1 MKNLCLNLHF
11 QGDLLLIRK
20 KISKYI
26 DRLGFTLN
34 FLFMKYFLHYMSET
48 KDNAVEAFANEF
60 MNEEGLKGK
69 PTLNKIIKIID
80 NVGLIKEKV
89 KEAFLKLQAKEE
101 FANEI
106 MAELGIKGKATR
118 IKIMRI
124 IDMVGYDKSKIRTA
138 FLRST
143 INDRIHHD

>member
-1 MKNLCLNLHF
+1 
-11 QGDLLLIRK
+11 
-20 KISKYI
+20 
-26 DRLGFTLN
+26 
-34 FLFMKYFLHYMSET
+34 MKYFLHYMSET
-48 KDNAVEAFANEF
+48 KDNAVEVFANEF

>member
-1 MKNLCLNLHF
+1 MYLNLHF
-11 QGDLLLIRK
+11 QGDILLIKK
-20 KISKYI
+20 KISKYL
-26 DRLGFTLN
+26 DRLEFTLN

-48 KDNAVEAFANEF
+48 KDNAVEVFANEF
-60 MNEEGLKGK
+60 MNGEGLKGK
-69 PTLNKIIKIID
+69 PTLNKIIKIIE
-80 NVGLIKEKV
+80 NIGLDKEKV

-101 FANEI
+101 FANDV

-124 IDMVGYDKSKIRTA
+124 IDMVGDDKSKIKTA

-143 INDRIHHD
+143 ITDRIHHD

>member
-1 MKNLCLNLHF
+1 
-11 QGDLLLIRK
+11 
-20 KISKYI
+20 
-26 DRLGFTLN
+26 
-34 FLFMKYFLHYMSET
+34 MKYFLYYMSET
-48 KDNAVEAFANEF
+48 KEDNAVEVFANEF

-80 NVGLIKEKV
+80 YVGLVKEKV

-101 FANEI
+101 FSNEI
-106 MAELGIKGKATR
+106 MGELGIKGKATR

-143 INDRIHHD
+143 ITDRIHHD

>member
-1 MKNLCLNLHF
+1 
-11 QGDLLLIRK
+11 
-20 KISKYI
+20 
-26 DRLGFTLN
+26 
-34 FLFMKYFLHYMSET
+34 MSE
-48 KDNAVEAFANEF
+48 KNDIEAFATEF
-60 MNEEGLKGK
+60 MTTEGLKGK

-80 NVGLIKEKV
+80 SVGLDKEKV
-89 KEAFLKLQAKEE
+89 KDGFLKLQAKEE
-101 FANEI
+101 FSNEI
-106 MAELGIKGKATR
+106 MGELGIKGQATR

>member
-1 MKNLCLNLHF
+1 
-11 QGDLLLIRK
+11 
-20 KISKYI
+20 
-26 DRLGFTLN
+26 
-34 FLFMKYFLHYMSET
+34 MSE
-48 KDNAVEAFANEF
+48 KNEIEAFATKF

-124 IDMVGYDKSKIRTA
+124 IDMVGDDKSKIRTA

>member
-1 MKNLCLNLHF
+1 
-11 QGDLLLIRK
+11 
-20 KISKYI
+20 
-26 DRLGFTLN
+26 
-34 FLFMKYFLHYMSET
+34 MSE
-48 KDNAVEAFANEF
+48 KDDIEAFTTEF

-80 NVGLIKEKV
+80 NVGLVKEKI

-124 IDMVGYDKSKIRTA
+124 IDTVGHDKNKIKTA
-138 FLRST
+138 YLRST
-143 INDRIHHD
+143 ITDRIHHD